1 MASALNRRLDQPHF
15 GPFAITPRRLAARRR
30 EQAEDRLA
38 FLELIQTADLNW
50 KEASHAVG
58 NILQCWEYQGT
69 ANAVL
74 DYEQFATTA
83 THTAVDCIGEMD
95 TTSKRL
101 TEYTIDADTS
111 VAVVGFKQLTEL
123 ERSILP
129 SDYET
134 VDPFTEES
142 FNYPPS
148 EFSTHRLRSS
158 TPSSIRSHRRTPT
171 TWLSSS
177 MQPVSTHRSSSRR
190 WKLQT
195 FHITVVLASPTIRHT
210 ERSYNFSDTHTLVV
224 EILVWVTSD
233 HYSSSSDW
241 WWISSMT
248 RNDSVISM
256 CPKSSG
262 CSNSAQRHRSSYPRL
277 GTRQVRDSYWKFAG
291 RLPRG
296 TRAAWNSRRH
306 RHRAGGRPPRVLSS
320 VVRGPHRP

>member
-1 MASALNRRLDQPHF
+1 MRSGTSSSAGSTKGRLTLFSTTSSSRRRQRTPPSTVLVRWIRRPNASLSTLLTPIRRLLSSASSSLPNSNARSYPQ
-15 GPFAITPRRLAARRR
+15 TTRRSTRSPR
-30 EQAEDRLA
+30 
-38 FLELIQTADLNW
+38 
-50 KEASHAVG
+50 S
-58 NILQCWEYQGT
+58 
-69 ANAVL
+69 
-74 DYEQFATTA
+74 
-83 THTAVDCIGEMD
+83 
-95 TTSKRL
+95 
-101 TEYTIDADTS
+101 
-111 VAVVGFKQLTEL
+111 
-123 ERSILP
+123 RSIIH
-129 SDYET
+129 
-134 VDPFTEES
+134 
-142 FNYPPS
+142 PS

-210 ERSYNFSDTHTLVV
+210 ERSYNFSDTHTLV

-262 CSNSAQRHRSSYPRL
+262 CSNSAQTSKLIPSPRH
-277 GTRQVRDSYWKFAG
+277 
-291 RLPRG
+291 
-296 TRAAWNSRRH
+296 
-306 RHRAGGRPPRVLSS
+306 
-320 VVRGPHRP
+320 

>member
-1 MASALNRRLDQPHF
+1 VSITRAKSIDSLYEECKDFDLVLVPDAPMASALNRRLDQPHF

-142 FNYPPS
+142 FNYPPFRILDS
-148 EFSTHRLRSS
+148 PAAIVDAVLHTVTPENANDVAVVLDAASQYSS
-158 TPSSIRSHRRTPT
+158 LIESALEAADIPYYGGPGFTDNSSHRAFLQLLRHARC
-171 TWLSSS
+171 W
-177 MQPVSTHRSSSRR
+177 SR
-190 WKLQT
+190 
-195 FHITVVLASPTIRHT
+195 
-210 ERSYNFSDTHTLVV
+210 
-224 EILVWVTSD
+224 
-233 HYSSSSDW
+233 YS
-241 WWISSMT
+241 
-248 RNDSVISM
+248 
-256 CPKSSG
+256 CG
-262 CSNSAQRHRSSYPRL
+262 
-277 GTRQVRDSYWKFAG
+277 
-291 RLPRG
+291 
-296 TRAAWNSRRH
+296 
-306 RHRAGGRPPRVLSS
+306 
-320 VVRGPHRP
+320 

>member
-30 EQAEDRLA
+30 EQAEGLA
-38 FLELIQTADLNW
+38 FPRTHSDGGSQLEGGVACGR
-50 KEASHAVG
+50 EHP
-58 NILQCWEYQGT
+58 QCWEYQGT

-142 FNYPPS
+142 FNYPPFRILDS
-148 EFSTHRLRSS
+148 PAAIVDAVLHTVTPENANDVAVVLDAASQYSS
-158 TPSSIRSHRRTPT
+158 LIESALEAADIPYYGGPGFTDNSSHRAF
-171 TWLSSS
+171 
-177 MQPVSTHRSSSRR
+177 
-190 WKLQT
+190 LQ
-195 FHITVVLASPTIRHT
+195 LLRHAHAG
-210 ERSYNFSDTHTLVV
+210 R

-248 RNDSVISM
+248 RNDSVIR
-256 CPKSSG
+256 CAR
-262 CSNSAQRHRSSYPRL
+262 NRVAARIQRRHRSSYPRL